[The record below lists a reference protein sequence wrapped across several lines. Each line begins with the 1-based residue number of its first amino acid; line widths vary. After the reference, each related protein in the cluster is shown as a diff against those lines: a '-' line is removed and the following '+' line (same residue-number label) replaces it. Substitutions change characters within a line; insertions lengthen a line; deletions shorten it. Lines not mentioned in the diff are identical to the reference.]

1 MQIQEQRNGNLLLTG
16 MDADMS
22 TFMKDMIVSLLD
34 VETDNPEYPEFDDWS
49 DLVPMTRINEGI
61 PTEYI
66 RSGVYKIYHNLKV
79 IYIGET
85 RCDGTVVSRKGMWSR
100 RSDFRS
106 TVQSNGE
113 VKNPYGNAV
122 RFLELY
128 GKEELN
134 NVSHAFHY
142 VHPKYCKEAELQ
154 LLKEYHA
161 QHDTLPALQSEIDYK
176 RVG

>member
-1 MQIQEQRNGNLLLTG
+1 MSP
-16 MDADMS
+16 DM
-22 TFMKDMIVSLLD
+22 TIFMKDMIINLLD
-34 VETDNPEYPEFDDWS
+34 VEDDNPEYPEFDAWS
-49 DLVPMTRINEGI
+49 DHVPMTRTREII
-61 PTEYI
+61 PSNYI
-66 RSGVYKIYHNLKV
+66 RSGVYKIYHKDDV

-100 RSDFRS
+100 RSDFKS
-106 TVQSNGE
+106 TVQSNGK
-113 VKNPYGNAV
+113 VKNPYGNAL

-128 GKEELN
+128 GKKELN
-134 NVSHAFHY
+134 KVSHTFHY

-154 LLKEYHA
+154 LLEEYQV